1 MPHSQPL
8 PIGPPHPR
16 GNGDD
21 VLRVRTAQ
29 DLLAWIPY
37 AIGFHPTDSLVVV
50 CVGDAQP
57 PAAGPMLRVDL
68 PAHAECVDSGP
79 TGTHIGIAGEVLWR
93 LGHLAPGAVF
103 LACYSD
109 QDWEHSLLVK
119 AMLEGLDAQ
128 GISVLGVG
136 QVGSGHWR
144 MLFCEEECCS
154 SPGRPVSELAGSTAS
169 AAMVLAGRSVRPSR
183 QSITADLDGDPE
195 HRHRVAERIAA
206 LAARPVRTP
215 APDRDTSGSAP
226 AGARARGPMP
236 AGTWAMH
243 IWRDLVRTEAPHAPA
258 EVNDDQAAW
267 VALAVRDVSVRDALL
282 VEIVTGGALAEVVDA
297 VVADENL
304 CLDFAESVFDPVNRP
319 TAAAH
324 RAAGLLRQVAR
335 VCDPA
340 AEPNV
345 WALLAA
351 VHWWL
356 GDGAQCRDIAQRLLA
371 ASPQHSLGDLL
382 LEVCDRGLAPAWAG
396 AW

>member
-154 SPGRPVSELAGSTAS
+154 SPGRPVSELAG
-169 AAMVLAGRSVRPSR
+169 
-183 QSITADLDGDPE
+183 DPE

-335 VCDPA
+335 VCDCWRPA
-340 AEPNV
+340 RSIRWVTCCWRCATV
-345 WALLAA
+345 G
-351 VHWWL
+351 WL
-356 GDGAQCRDIAQRLLA
+356 
-371 ASPQHSLGDLL
+371 QHG
-382 LEVCDRGLAPAWAG
+382 RGPG
-396 AW
+396 STDQSGS